1 MQYNFITEKVELCF
15 VTTSLTHLGDK
26 RNNVNNGN

>member
-1 MQYNFITEKVELCF
+1 MHYSFITEKAELCV